1 MALLSLKILLALYI
15 TYALLKFFDFFYQ
28 SYERRIGAIRSA
40 YANNARAIKAFDGV
54 MLILMAVL
62 VGLLF
67 WSGVVEYLSF
77 TTGLLV
83 GSTLIQ
89 IYFHRFCEPLPADKS
104 PEPPVSAIKLMS
116 YAIQANPGKPWR
128 ELVFLT
134 VLFVWALY
142 RILAQGF
149 GLLS

>member
-15 TYALLKFFDFFYQ
+15 AYALLKFFDFFYQ
-28 SYERRIGAIRSA
+28 SYDRRIDAIRSA
-40 YANNARAIKAFDGV
+40 YANDARAIKAFDSV
-54 MLILMAVL
+54 VLILMVVL
-62 VGLLF
+62 VVLLF
-67 WSGVVEYLSF
+67 WSGVEYLSF

-89 IYFHRFCEPLPADKS
+89 VYFHRFCEPLPPDKA

-116 YAIQANPGKPWR
+116 YAIQANPEKPWR
-128 ELVFLT
+128 ELAFLT

-142 RILAQGF
+142 RIFTQGF